1 MLDGGFVDQATVFL
15 SLVCE
20 FGPRLGHVEQFQFGV
35 ECCVSSQRLHH
46 FPASTLAI
54 ASSVLR
60 SAGPTLHKLGNHF
73 LRRRFLVSS
82 DVPSAIA
89 FCRTAPSVRPN
100 LPAICLAG
108 AFFAKDLSS
117 RMSFAV
123 HPRRFAIGSP
133 LCGNPLTA
141 RLNSLRRDHLRGV
154 LSTCVMDRQGAKIS
168 MPVPSTTP
176 ATAAVWSALPSRNSR
191 VIIPTRGRMTSEKT
205 NSASA
210 TRWVLTAALTSAKLV
225 GTGAGTSEAVA
236 VITLDILRLREP

>member
-117 RMSFAV
+117 RMSFAF
-123 HPRRFAIGSP
+123 HPRRFPFLPQPSVISSP
-133 LCGNPLTA
+133 YSVISAA
-141 RLNSLRRDHLRGV
+141 RSRYFLKASQEGVQTQSTLMSDGVIIFGGV
-154 LSTCVMDRQGAKIS
+154 LFLRIVR
-168 MPVPSTTP
+168 
-176 ATAAVWSALPSRNSR
+176 AAGLPYPYHLPRPPRPWSGQRC
-191 VIIPTRGRMTSEKT
+191 
-205 NSASA
+205 
-210 TRWVLTAALTSAKLV
+210 
-225 GTGAGTSEAVA
+225 
-236 VITLDILRLREP
+236 